1 MPMMYSGHQKR
12 RKQLFLHMG
21 PVALTICSVLLIGLM
36 AVLYLSQQAQAVSAN
51 QQLQSMRSEQNT
63 LTRQNQDLT
72 DQIANA
78 KSPASIADQASKM
91 GLVPADPNKVQIIK
105 IHHLQPL
112 RKSDQ

>member
-1 MPMMYSGHQKR
+1 MYSSHQKR

-51 QQLQSMRSEQNT
+51 QQLQSMRNEQNA

-72 DQIANA
+72 DQIANV
-78 KSPASIADQASKM
+78 KSPAYVADQASKL

-112 RKSDQ
+112 RKGNQ